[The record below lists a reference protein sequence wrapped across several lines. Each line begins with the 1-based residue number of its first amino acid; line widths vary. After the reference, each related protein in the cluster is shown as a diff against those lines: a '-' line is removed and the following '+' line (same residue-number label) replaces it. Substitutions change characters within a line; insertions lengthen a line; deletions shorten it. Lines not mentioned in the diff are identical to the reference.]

1 VMRIKSFEVSDFR
14 KFDRPVRLEGM
25 GDGINV
31 LAEPNEFGKST
42 LLAALKA
49 VLFEQHRVG
58 GNVGKRMRHAQNA
71 TSPVLGLNFEVDGG
85 LHRIEKRF
93 MHREPYAR
101 LTLPDGTRIESDAA
115 EERLRE
121 ILGFGIPGKMGAT
134 PDSLGLWGALWVT
147 QQEALRQPDLPATGH
162 ATLHA
167 CLEAE
172 LGTLAGGDRSGALSA
187 QVRAELSGLLDGFNR
202 PKGRFKEVGEQVT
215 SIDGTLVQLRAKRIN
230 LEEAI
235 GESARKGRELADASD
250 ADEDQQIAD
259 DLDDARRRRD
269 DALQHQHV
277 LQGAVANL
285 SLAERHHNDAVEE
298 TGRRTARRQKIA
310 AARVALDMARD
321 GEARLLE
328 EQVAAEVLLTQ
339 RRDMVRSAEDAV
351 ATAAQALKAANAV
364 SALVMR
370 SEQIVRLDATL
381 RRATEA
387 QAEINQLSGELSAN
401 PADAARLEAVMAA
414 VGTLDRERSMLDAQ
428 ATEIAFQLEPG
439 AAGRVEVAGTGL
451 PTGTTLLRV
460 VEDTAIDIAG
470 IGRVRVRPA
479 IRNREMLLDAVKAA
493 ESAMTAALRAV
504 GASDPAE
511 AAALGAVRSGIADR
525 LRVAEAALKSETP
538 GETTVGLKPGLEAL
552 RNHVEAGRSR
562 LAAEL
567 AALGLAALPTML
579 EADTSL
585 DANKNNDEAATDA
598 LAEARTALVAPEAEH
613 GRAVSVQRDA
623 VTAAG
628 KARSDLANLEQ
639 EVDAALAAEADTALA
654 ARLVAA
660 HADLVGRRELVV
672 QTQRDAPAGTVEDM
686 NARIKRLE
694 SAGKS
699 RFETARQLRE
709 EMAGLTA
716 CIRFEEGEGLDE
728 QIADLERRR
737 TDLAAEQ
744 AALER
749 DVAVLTLLRDTL
761 AKAEQEAR
769 ERYVAPVVR
778 RMTPYLQGLFPG
790 VEVALG
796 DKLQITG
803 LTRQAGA
810 EDIERLSDGTVEQ
823 VAVLLRLAYAD
834 LLVERGKPAMLI
846 LDDALAYSDRNRLEL
861 IFDTL
866 TRAAERMQILV
877 LTCRVDA
884 FSRLGGN
891 RLRLVDA

>member
-1 VMRIKSFEVSDFR
+1 MMRIRSFEVSDFR
-14 KFDRPVRLEGM
+14 KFDRLVRLEGL

-49 VLFEQHRVG
+49 VLFQQHRVKG
-58 GNVGKRMRHAQNA
+58 KVGEGMRHFQHA
-71 TSPVLGLNFEVDGG
+71 TSPVLGLGFEVDGE

-101 LTLPDGTRIESDAA
+101 LTLPDGTRIEGDAA
-115 EERLRE
+115 EDRLQA
-121 ILGFGIPGKMGAT
+121 ILGFGAPGRTGAT

-147 QQEALRQPDLPATGH
+147 QQEALRQPDVPATGYT
-162 ATLHA
+162 TLHE

-187 QVRAELSGLLDGFNR
+187 QVKAELSGLLDGFNR
-202 PKGRFKEVGEQVT
+202 PKGRFKDVGEQVT
-215 SIDGTLVQLRAKRIN
+215 SIDDMLVQLRTKRVK

-235 GESARKGRELADASD
+235 GELAQKGRELAHASD
-250 ADEDQQIAD
+250 GDADQQIAD

-269 DALQHQHV
+269 AALQHQHV

-285 SLAERHHNDAVEE
+285 SLAERSHDDAVAEVN
-298 TGRRTARRQKIA
+298 RRTARRQKTV
-310 AARVALDMARD
+310 AARAALDTARD

-328 EQVAAEVLLTQ
+328 EQVAAETLLTQ
-339 RRDMVRSAEDAV
+339 RRDAVRSAEDAV
-351 ATAAQALKAANAV
+351 ATAAQALKLANAV

-370 SEQIVRLDATL
+370 SGQVLRLDATL
-381 RRATEA
+381 GRAIEA
-387 QAEINQLSGELSAN
+387 LAEVNRLTGELSAN
-401 PADAARLEAVMAA
+401 PVDAARLEAITAG
-414 VGTLDRERSMLDAQ
+414 VGALDRARSMLDAQ
-428 ATEIAFQLEPG
+428 ATEIAFELEPG
-439 AAGRVEVAGTGL
+439 AAGRVEVAGAAL
-451 PTGTTLLRV
+451 PAGPTLLRV

-479 IRNREMLLDAVKAA
+479 IRDRATLQAAVTAA
-493 ESAMTAALRAV
+493 ETAMTAALLAV
-504 GASDPAE
+504 GAADPAE
-511 AAALGAVRSGIADR
+511 AAALAAARSRIADR
-525 LRVAEAALKSETP
+525 LKAAEAALKSETP
-538 GETTVGLKPGLEAL
+538 GEATIGLKPGLEAL

-567 AALGLAALPTML
+567 AGLGLAALPTML
-579 EADTSL
+579 EADANL
-585 DANKNNDEAATDA
+585 DAAKKGEEAATDA
-598 LAEARTALVAPEAEH
+598 LADARTALVAPEAEH
-613 GRAVSVQRDA
+613 DRAAAAQRAA
-623 VTAAG
+623 VMAARQ
-628 KARSDLANLEQ
+628 ARSDLAILEQ
-639 EVDAALAAEADTALA
+639 EEDAALAAEADDALA
-654 ARLVAA
+654 TRLTTA
-660 HADLVGRRELVV
+660 HADLVGRRELVA
-672 QTQRDAPAGTVEDM
+672 QTQRDAPAGTVADM
-686 NARIKRLE
+686 DARIKRLE

-716 CIRFEEGEGLDE
+716 RIRLEEGEGLDE

-737 TDLAAEQ
+737 ADLAAEQ
-744 AALER
+744 VVSER
-749 DVAVLTLLRDTL
+749 EVAVLTLLRDTL

-778 RMTPYLQGLFPG
+778 RMTPYLQSLFPR

-834 LLVERGKPAMLI
+834 LLVERGRPAMLI

-891 RLRLVDA
+891 RLRLVSA